1 MIRVANVWHHY
12 GLRPVLRDVSLEI
25 QTGELV
31 VLLGPNG
38 MGKTTL
44 LGCLAGVLDP
54 QRGYVEFDGV
64 RRRASVEQE
73 WALRHRIAF
82 LPDDAW
88 LPMKNTGREF
98 LIAVGNLYGVEDFRL
113 LDHVERVLELFQ
125 LADRADSPISNYS
138 TGQRKKV
145 ALASALVTEAPY
157 LLLDEPFSGGL
168 DPAGIL
174 AMKTVLK
181 RFAEEGERTVVM
193 TTPVPELIEELAHRV
208 AILRDGQVSAFDTP
222 TGLIAAAD
230 AGDSLEAAL
239 QKLTFPDVLDS
250 LQRYFQPDESTR

>member
-25 QTGELV
+25 ETGELV

-54 QRGYVEFDGV
+54 QRGHVEFDGV
-64 RRRASVEQE
+64 RRRSSVEE
-73 WALRHRIAF
+73 ERTLRQQVAY

-88 LPMKNTGREF
+88 LPMKSTGREF
-98 LIAVGNLYGVEDFRL
+98 LISVGNLYGVEDFRL
-113 LDHVERVLELFQ
+113 LDHVERLLELFQ

-145 ALASALVTEAPY
+145 ALASSLVAETPY

-181 RFAEEGERTVVM
+181 RFAEEGNRTVVM

-208 AILRDGQVSAFDTP
+208 AILRDGQITAFDTP
-222 TGLIAAAD
+222 AGLIAE
-230 AGDSLEAAL
+230 AGAGESLEAAL

-250 LQRYFQPDESTR
+250 LQRYFDSDGSQP